1 MKSKGYEL
9 IKEQVY
15 SDRLA
20 NGMPVYVIKK
30 RGFYKTYAFFATN
43 YGGADRRFRYEGQW
57 IDTPE
62 GVAHFLEHKMFDTE
76 DGNALERLSANG
88 AQPNAYTS
96 SDITAYFFESTEKF
110 EENLE
115 ILLDFVSVPYFTKES
130 VEKEQGI
137 IGQEIGMVE
146 DDPGHVLYY
155 GLMKSL
161 FRHNPAR
168 DSVAGTVES
177 IAEITDETLYRCH
190 KIFYNPANMALCV
203 AGDVDP
209 DRIFELAQKA
219 LQIPRGDTPKS
230 DYGGAEAREPVA
242 TRAEKH
248 MEVSEPQFMLG
259 ASTPYPESGE
269 DKKRTELLG
278 MLACELIAGKSSP
291 LYIKMYADG
300 LIKSDFAAAF
310 ESTAGIAYSVFMG
323 SSPEPDTVFEAIKTE
338 ILRIVEGGASEAL
351 FERIK
356 KACFGRDLRALNGFD
371 SICHAYVSGFFNGFD
386 ALEMTEE
393 LLAVPLSEVVEF
405 IRENMKPQNMA
416 ISLVLPIAE
425 AKV

>member
-15 SDRLA
+15 SDRLL

-30 RGFYKTYAFFATN
+30 RGFNKTYAFFATN

-62 GVAHFLEHKMFDTE
+62 GVAHFLEHKMFDTA
-76 DGNALERLSANG
+76 DGNALEQLSANG

-110 EENLE
+110 EENLQ

-146 DDPGHVLYY
+146 DDPGHVIYY
-155 GLMKSL
+155 GLMKLL
-161 FRHNPAR
+161 FKFNPVR

-177 IAEITDETLYRCH
+177 IAEITDETLFRCH

-203 AGDVDP
+203 AGDIDP
-209 DRIFELAQKA
+209 ERVFEIAQKTLA
-219 LQIPRGDTPKS
+219 IPRGDMPKS
-230 DYGGAEAREPVA
+230 DYGAAEQLTPTE
-242 TRAEKH
+242 TRTERH
-248 MEVSEPQFMLG
+248 MEVSEPQFLIG
-259 ASTPYPESGE
+259 AAAPYPERGE
-269 DKKRTELLG
+269 ERRRIELVG
-278 MLACELIAGKSSP
+278 MLACELLSGKSSP
-291 LYIKMYADG
+291 LYLRLYADG
-300 LIKSDFAAAF
+300 LVKSDYVAVF
-310 ESTAGIAYSVFMG
+310 ESTAGVAYSAFMG
-323 SSPEPDTVFEAIKTE
+323 SSSDPETVFKAIKAE
-338 ILRIVEGGASEAL
+338 AQRIAEGGANPAL

-356 KACFGRDLRALNGFD
+356 KACFGRDVRALNGFE
-371 SICHAYVSGFFNGFD
+371 SICHAYVSGFFRGYD

-393 LLAVPLSEVVEF
+393 LLSVSLEEVVQF
-405 IRENMKPQNMA
+405 IRENMKPENMA
-416 ISLVLPIAE
+416 ISLVLPVNEVVA
-425 AKV
+425 

>member
-1 MKSKGYEL
+1 MKSRGYEL

-15 SDRLA
+15 SGRLL
-20 NGMPVYVIKK
+20 NGMPVFVIKK

-110 EENLE
+110 EENLR

-137 IGQEIGMVE
+137 IGQEIRMVE
-146 DDPGHVLYY
+146 DNPGHVLYY
-155 GLMKSL
+155 GLMKLL

-168 DSVAGTVES
+168 DSVAGTIES
-177 IAEITDETLYRCH
+177 ISEITDETLYRCH

-209 DRIFELAQKA
+209 GRVFEIAQNA

-230 DYGGAEAREPVA
+230 NYGEAELREPLDIR
-242 TRAEKH
+242 TEKR
-248 MEVSEPQFMLG
+248 MEVSEPLFMIG
-259 ASTPYPESGE
+259 VSAPYPERGE
-269 DKKRTELLG
+269 ERKRCELLG
-278 MLACELIAGKSSP
+278 MLACELLSGRSSP
-291 LYIKMYADG
+291 LYIKLYADG
-300 LIKSDFAAAF
+300 LIKSDFSGAF
-310 ESTAGIAYSVFMG
+310 ESVAGIAYTAFAG
-323 SSPEPDTVFEAIKTE
+323 SSSDPERVFDAIKSE
-338 ILRIVEGGASEAL
+338 VRRITGGGASKEL

-356 KACFGRDLRALNGFD
+356 KSCFGREIRALDGFENA
-371 SICHAYVSGFFNGFD
+371 CHAYASSFFRGFD
-386 ALEMTEE
+386 AFEMTEE
-393 LLAVPLSEVVEF
+393 MMSVPLDEVLTF
-405 IRENMKPQNMA
+405 MRDNMSPENMAM
-416 ISLVLPIAE
+416 SLVTPSSE
-425 AKV
+425 ADA

>member
-9 IKEQVY
+9 INEQVY
-15 SDRLA
+15 SDRLL

-110 EENLE
+110 EDNLR

-146 DDPGHVLYY
+146 DDPDHVLYY
-155 GLMKSL
+155 GLMKLL
-161 FRHNPAR
+161 FRNNPVR

-177 IAEITDETLYRCH
+177 IAEITDETLCKCH

-203 AGDVDP
+203 VGDVDP
-209 DRIFELAQKA
+209 ERIFEIAQKT

-230 DYGGAEAREPVA
+230 DYGTEEQRTPVA
-242 TRAEKH
+242 TRAERR
-248 MEVSEPQFMLG
+248 MEVSEPQFMIG
-259 ASTPYPESGE
+259 VTAPYPERGDE
-269 DKKRTELLG
+269 RKRMELLG
-278 MLACELIAGKSSP
+278 MLACELTAGKSSP
-291 LYIKMYADG
+291 LYIKLYADG
-300 LIKSDFAAAF
+300 LIKSDFSAAF
-310 ESTAGIAYSVFMG
+310 ESTAGIAYSAFAG
-323 SSPEPDTVFEAIKTE
+323 SSSDPELVFESIKAE
-338 ILRIVEGGASEAL
+338 VQRIIENSASAPL
-351 FERIK
+351 FERVK
-356 KACFGRDLRALNGFD
+356 KACFGRDMRALNGFD
-371 SICHAYVSGFFNGFD
+371 NICHAYVSGFFRGFD

-393 LLAVPLSEVVEF
+393 LMSVRLDEVVEF
-405 IRENMKPQNMA
+405 MRENMKPENMA
-416 ISLVLPIAE
+416 ISLVLPSAE
-425 AKV
+425 KTA

>member
-1 MKSKGYEL
+1 MKSKGYGL

-15 SDRLA
+15 SDRLM

-30 RGFYKTYAFFATN
+30 RGFNKTYAFFATN

-62 GVAHFLEHKMFDTE
+62 GVAHFLEHKMFDTA
-76 DGNALERLSANG
+76 DGNALEQLSANG

-110 EENLE
+110 EENLQ

-137 IGQEIGMVE
+137 IGQEIGMVK
-146 DDPGHVLYY
+146 DDPGHVIYY
-155 GLMKSL
+155 GLMKLL

-177 IAEITDETLYRCH
+177 ISEITDETLYRCH

-209 DRIFELAQKA
+209 ERIFDIAQKT
-219 LQIPRGDTPKS
+219 LNIPRGDTPKS
-230 DYGGAEAREPVA
+230 DYGADEQREPVA
-242 TRAEKH
+242 VRTERR
-248 MEVSEPQFMLG
+248 MEVSEPQFMIG
-259 ASTPYPESGE
+259 VTAPYPERGE
-269 DKKRTELLG
+269 ERRRAELLG
-278 MLACELIAGKSSP
+278 MLACELLSGKSSP
-291 LYIKMYADG
+291 LYIKLYADG
-300 LIKSDFAAAF
+300 LIKSDFSSAF
-310 ESTAGIAYSVFMG
+310 ESTAGIAYSAFAG
-323 SSPEPDTVFEAIKTE
+323 SSSDPELVFEALKAE
-338 ILRIVEGGASEAL
+338 VRRIIDGGASEAL
-351 FERIK
+351 FERVK
-356 KACFGRDLRALNGFD
+356 KACFGRDMRALNGFEN
-371 SICHAYVSGFFNGFD
+371 ICHAYVSGFFRGFD

-393 LLAVPLSEVVEF
+393 LLTVPLGEVIGF
-405 IRENMKPQNMA
+405 IRENMKPENMA
-416 ISLVLPIAE
+416 ISLVLPSAE
-425 AKV
+425 VV

>member
-15 SDRLA
+15 SDRLL
-20 NGMPVYVIKK
+20 NGMPIYVIKK

-62 GVAHFLEHKMFDTE
+62 GVAHFLEHKMFDTA
-76 DGNALERLSANG
+76 DGNALEQLSANG

-110 EENLE
+110 EENLQ

-146 DDPGHVLYY
+146 DDPNHVLYY
-155 GLMKSL
+155 GLMKLL
-161 FRHNPAR
+161 FRHNPVR

-209 DRIFELAQKA
+209 ERIFEIAQNA

-230 DYGGAEAREPVA
+230 DYGTAEKREPVA
-242 TRAEKH
+242 TRSEKR
-248 MEVSEPQFMLG
+248 MEVSEPLFMIG
-259 ASTPYPESGE
+259 AAAPYPERGE
-269 DKKRTELLG
+269 DRKRIELLG
-278 MLACELIAGKSSP
+278 MLACELVAGKSSP
-291 LYIKMYADG
+291 LYLKLYADG
-300 LIKSDFAAAF
+300 LIKSDFASAF
-310 ESTAGIAYSVFMG
+310 ESTAGIAYSVFAG
-323 SSPEPDTVFEAIKTE
+323 SSANPELVFEAIK
-338 ILRIVEGGASEAL
+338 SEVQRLIDSGSSETL
-351 FERIK
+351 FARIK
-356 KACFGRDLRALNGFD
+356 KSCFGRDLRALNGFE
-371 SICHAYVSGFFNGFD
+371 SICHAYVSGFFHGYD

-393 LLAVPLSEVVEF
+393 LLSVPLDEVLAF
-405 IRENMKPQNMA
+405 IRDNMKPENMA
-416 ISLVLPIAE
+416 ISCVLPILE
-425 AKV
+425 VNE